1 MSTKFFVIAALLLAG
16 LLWAAFSIR
25 HTIATKLFGPP
36 AVTAVEAYSQSTGD
50 LTYDHS
56 VLDRL
61 LNEFV
66 DGAGWVDYESLKNS
80 QEELQTYIEGM
91 ANAPFDE
98 LGRNEKL
105 ALLIN
110 AYNAFTLALI
120 LEHYP
125 LDSIQD
131 IPSAQ
136 RWDAVRWKLNGKL
149 LSLSQIEHE
158 QIRPNFKEPRVH
170 FALVCAAI
178 GCPPLRNEAYVGSR
192 IEEQLQSQ
200 TEYIHQHRTWFDF
213 QQGDTSVKLTQLYNW
228 YGNDFEQ
235 SAGSVLGFITPFSA
249 LLKTRINSA
258 QQPQIEWLAYDWSL
272 NSIGNRETR

>member
-1 MSTKFFVIAALLLAG
+1 MSTRILVISGILLAG
-16 LLWAAFSIR
+16 LLWGVFSNR
-25 HTIATKLFGPP
+25 HAIGTMLFGPP
-36 AVTAVEAYSQSTGD
+36 AVDSVEAYGETESD
-50 LTYDHS
+50 LTFDHS

-66 DGAGWVDYESLKNS
+66 DDAGWVDYESLKNS
-80 QEELQTYIEGM
+80 QGELQAYIETL
-91 ANAPFDE
+91 ADAPFDE

-110 AYNAFTLALI
+110 AYNAFTLELI

-125 LDSIQD
+125 VVSIQD
-131 IPSAQ
+131 IPAAQ
-136 RWDAVRWKLNGKL
+136 RWDAVRWKLGGKL

-200 TEYIHQHRTWFDF
+200 TQYIHQHRTWFQF
-213 QQGDTSVKLTQLYNW
+213 QAGESSVKLTQLYNW

-235 SAGSVLGFITPFSA
+235 SAGSVLKFVATFSA
-249 LLKTRINSA
+249 PLKSEMDGGKNLRID
-258 QQPQIEWLAYDWSL
+258 WLEYDWAL
-272 NSIGNRETR
+272 NSMSNREAR